1 MPLKSKHI
9 NWEIVHNRAIK
20 YMAYFLLSV
29 GTGFVSTLGETDFI
43 ASLSSSILPILIA
56 LLVLYTTVSSL
67 LYNQLSRFKDKGFE
81 IAGVIK
87 AMKRN
92 VVVEVHII
100 AATFVLLS
108 AQSWLLSVLPIC
120 VPVNIICNSV
130 VVFALIY
137 FVYVV
142 YDSTLG
148 LYRLFEYP
156 ERDTVDDINEG
167 DS

>member
-1 MPLKSKHI
+1 MPLNSKPI
-9 NWEIVHNRAIK
+9 DWEIVHNGAIK

-29 GTGFVSTLGETDFI
+29 GTGFVSTLGETDFV
-43 ASLSSSILPILIA
+43 ASLSFSVLPILIA

-67 LYNQLSRFKDKGFE
+67 LYNQLSKFKDKGFE

-92 VVVEVHII
+92 VVVEVRII
-100 AATFVLLS
+100 AITFVLLS
-108 AQSWLLSVLPIC
+108 AQSWLLSVLPIFF
-120 VPVNIICNSV
+120 PVHIMCNSV
-130 VVFALIY
+130 VVFALLY

-148 LYRLFEYP
+148 LYRLFEYS
-156 ERDTVDDINEG
+156 ERDTEDGFNEG
-167 DS
+167 DL

>member
-1 MPLKSKHI
+1 MPLNSEPI

-20 YMAYFLLSV
+20 YMVYFLLSV
-29 GTGFVSTLGETDFI
+29 GTGFVSTLGETDFV
-43 ASLSSSILPILIA
+43 ASLSFSVLPILIT

-67 LYNQLSRFKDKGFE
+67 LFNHLSGFKDKGFE
-81 IAGVIK
+81 TAGVIK

-108 AQSWLLSVLPIC
+108 AQSWLLSILPGC
-120 VPVNIICNSV
+120 FPVNIICNSV
-130 VVFALIY
+130 VVFALLY

-148 LYRLFEYP
+148 LYRLFEYSKG
-156 ERDTVDDINEG
+156 DSVSDINEE